1 LYSINLSIPWILTD
15 WWEIQANTSG
25 FYRKFKTAHL
35 EKNET
40 KDFRHFNFNLVN
52 NIILPKDFSL
62 ELVGFYESK
71 MIWGL
76 WEFKPMG
83 SLNIGLQKK
92 LKEKLVQ

>member
-1 LYSINLSIPWILTD
+1 LYSINLSVPWILTD

-25 FYRKFKTAHL
+25 FYRKLKTAHL